1 MEERIENITEMK
13 YLYLFNNESRAAQY
27 GIGTYIRQMISCLK
41 RKDVYLLNIVN
52 IDSAHKELQEEYNDG
67 IRYINI
73 PAIHGIYRYSERYY
87 KNIAFLLFQYIEEE
101 AECIFHFNYIHHLLL
116 AKRLKQR
123 FRNSKIIVTIHYFN
137 WCSTLQGN
145 ISYFCSI
152 LWKDVKERNPFEANI
167 FKEWLR
173 DKELLLSVDRIICLS
188 EVTKKLLVEYYDIV
202 DNRMSLI
209 YNGLQDEAQILSKE
223 EIFLKKEQMY
233 FRSNEQIIL
242 FVGRLDVV
250 KGIDFLLEAFREVL
264 NQISD
269 VRLLIVGDGEYEEIL
284 KRCTGLWGKVT
295 FTGKVSKSILY
306 EFYQIADIG
315 VMPSFHEQC
324 SYVGIEMLMHGI
336 PLIGTSAIG
345 LGEMIL
351 RELCIDLEEK
361 DDMVIFPIDKLSTLM
376 INMLVASSKEK
387 YALIERQRYKERYS
401 LDVMSE
407 SVLECYENL

>member
-1 MEERIENITEMK
+1 M
-13 YLYLFNNESRAAQY
+13 
-27 GIGTYIRQMISCLK
+27 
-41 RKDVYLLNIVN
+41 
-52 IDSAHKELQEEYNDG
+52 
-67 IRYINI
+67 
-73 PAIHGIYRYSERYY
+73 
-87 KNIAFLLFQYIEEE
+87 
-101 AECIFHFNYIHHLLL
+101 
-116 AKRLKQR
+116 
-123 FRNSKIIVTIHYFN
+123 
-137 WCSTLQGN
+137 
-145 ISYFCSI
+145 
-152 LWKDVKERNPFEANI
+152 KERNPFEANI